1 MQAGF
6 ANALHLRKGL
16 RDDAYHGIFEAVF
29 RLVRSD
35 KPEYLRTNLPR
46 KKVAIAARM
55 STSATVLRYAVEI
68 GVPVISHKTTVAVVD
83 HITDTLP
90 VPGDGYCSPLRSDYL
105 KSLRA
110 ILEYPSHV
118 EHLRSKHW
126 QSLAD
131 FLVAGITHD
140 YEEAYGKDVASS
152 LTESEESR
160 SSRYL
165 SIRTSQ
171 NSSTRNPG

>member
-46 KKVAIAARM
+46 KKAAIAARM
-55 STSATVLRYAVEI
+55 ATSATVLRYAVEI

-83 HITDTLP
+83 HITDILP
-90 VPGDGYCSPLRSDYL
+90 VSGDGYCSPLRNDYL

-118 EHLRSKHW
+118 EHLRS
-126 QSLAD
+126 SL
-131 FLVAGITHD
+131 
-140 YEEAYGKDVASS
+140 
-152 LTESEESR
+152 
-160 SSRYL
+160 
-165 SIRTSQ
+165 
-171 NSSTRNPG
+171 